1 MPQEPAKPDG
11 WEKLRR
17 EGDPEGYPEVGHD
30 KKRHQ
35 NFTVRRD
42 GSICWHDV
50 PAGFGFRDGIL
61 TAKDDAPAQ
70 VSGTPERPASIP
82 GVIVANAAG
91 VEGEAPAVTEAAE
104 KGKQL

>member
-17 EGDPEGYPEVGHD
+17 EGDPDGYPEVGHD

-42 GSICWHDV
+42 GSICWHES
-50 PAGFGFRDGIL
+50 P
-61 TAKDDAPAQ
+61 
-70 VSGTPERPASIP
+70 PASASATASSRRRTTRGP
-82 GVIVANAAG
+82 RR
-91 VEGEAPAVTEAAE
+91 
-104 KGKQL
+104 